1 VRVTRARINQGSLTP
16 ALSQGEREQ
25 FRAPGI
31 NVPGRIGLKLKIG
44 LPKGSLQDATFAM
57 LKKAG
62 WDFTADSRSYMPTC
76 DDDEIDALLVRPQEI
91 PRYVTDGVLDA
102 GITGKDWIVD
112 CGVDVIEAADLQYS
126 KATLRPIRVVVAV
139 KEDSSLRAAKDLEG
153 KRIST
158 EYVNLAKRWLE
169 KNGVSAQVEF
179 SWGACEVKVPELAD
193 AIVVNTETGSSLR
206 ANNLRIMEEI
216 LQSTPRLIANKPAWA
231 DSWKRNKIENMAML
245 LRGALNAEQLV
256 GLKMN
261 VPKDKLA
268 EIMGILPALK
278 KPTLSP
284 LADEGWVAAEIVVE
298 ENVSRDLIPKLKR
311 AGAEGLVEY
320 PLNKVVY

>member
-1 VRVTRARINQGSLTP
+1 
-16 ALSQGEREQ
+16 
-25 FRAPGI
+25 
-31 NVPGRIGLKLKIG
+31 LKLKIG

-62 WDFTADSRSYMPTC
+62 WDFHVNSRSYMPSC

-91 PRYVTDGVLDA
+91 PRYVADGILDA
-102 GITGKDWIVD
+102 GLTGKDWIVD
-112 CGVDVIEAADLQYS
+112 SGADVLEVADLSYN
-126 KATLRPIRVVVAV
+126 KATLRPLRVVVAV
-139 KEDSSLRAAKDLEG
+139 KEDSDIREAKDLEG

-158 EYVNLAKRWLE
+158 EYVNLTKRWLE
-169 KNGVSAQVEF
+169 SKGVSAQVEF
-179 SWGACEVKVPELAD
+179 SWGACEVKVPQLAD

-206 ANNLRIMEEI
+206 MHDLRVVETI
-216 LQSTPRLIANKPAWA
+216 LESTARLITNKQSWQ
-231 DSWKRNKIENMAML
+231 DKWKRNKIENLAML
-245 LRGALNAEQLV
+245 MQGALNAEQLV

-261 VPKDKLA
+261 VPREKLKDVVA
-268 EIMGILPALK
+268 ILPALK

-284 LADEGWVAAEIVVE
+284 LSDKCWVAVEIVVE
-298 ENVSRDLIPKLKR
+298 EKVSRDLIPRLRR

>member
-1 VRVTRARINQGSLTP
+1 M
-16 ALSQGEREQ
+16 
-25 FRAPGI
+25 
-31 NVPGRIGLKLKIG
+31 KLKIG

-62 WDFTADSRSYMPTC
+62 WDFHVNSRSYMPSC

-91 PRYVTDGVLDA
+91 PRYVADGILDT
-102 GITGKDWIVD
+102 GLTGKDWIVD
-112 CGVDVIEAADLQYS
+112 SGADVLEVADLSYN
-126 KATLRPIRVVVAV
+126 KATLRPLRVVVAV
-139 KEDSSLRAAKDLEG
+139 KEDSDIREAKDLEG

-158 EYVNLAKRWLE
+158 EYVNLTKRWLE
-169 KNGVSAQVEF
+169 SKGVSAQVEF
-179 SWGACEVKVPELAD
+179 SWGACEVKVPQLAD

-206 ANNLRIMEEI
+206 MHDLRVVETI
-216 LQSTPRLIANKPAWA
+216 LESTARLIANKQSWQ
-231 DSWKRNKIENMAML
+231 DKWKRNKIENLAML
-245 LRGALNAEQLV
+245 MQGALNAEQLV

-261 VPKDKLA
+261 VPREKLKDVVA
-268 EIMGILPALK
+268 ILPALK

-284 LADEGWVAAEIVVE
+284 LSDECWVAVEIIVE
-298 ENVSRDLIPKLKR
+298 EKVSRDLIPRLRR